1 MIDNILDSITNAT
14 LSIIDSLPDTGSF
27 NVPSDVYEGISSIFS
42 FVGWIMPS
50 ILYMPLISF
59 ILGLTAFRI
68 AYAVYIHF
76 KTH

>member
-1 MIDNILDSITNAT
+1 MIDDIFNSITDGVIA
-14 LSIIDSLPDTGSF
+14 IINSLPDTGSF
-27 NVPSDVYEGISSIFS
+27 SVPVDVYEGISSIFS

-50 ILYMPLISF
+50 SLYMPLITF